1 LVLLVVA
8 LCASAITAFSGP
20 EGFTCTRQDFAD
32 FQVQYNKHYTD
43 ADEEDRR
50 FAIFCENAQR
60 AHLKNQAVP
69 RGSTAQFG
77 ITKFSDLTRD
87 EFSRFL
93 GYKQSSK
100 SSQAEDGADR
110 LSSAYAP
117 PSTFDWRDHNPA
129 VVTPVYNQGQCGSCW
144 AFSAT
149 ENIESQWA
157 LAGHTL
163 TSLAVQQIVS
173 CDTTDGGC
181 NGGNTQT
188 AYEYVIKAGG
198 LDTWS
203 SYPYTSGGG
212 NTGRCAFKSGDIAA
226 KIKGW
231 EYAGKGNETAMVA
244 YLATNGPISIC
255 VDASSWDS
263 YRSGVMP
270 ASACGNSIDHC
281 VLIVGYN
288 LPQNY
293 WIVRNSWATDWG
305 IQGYIYLEYG
315 HDTCSLATEPT
326 NSLVN

>member
-1 LVLLVVA
+1 VLLLVA
-8 LCASAITAFSGP
+8 ISASAITAFSGP

-32 FQVQYNKHYTD
+32 FQVLYNKHYAD
-43 ADEEDRR
+43 ADEENNR
-50 FAIFCENAQR
+50 FAIFCENALR
-60 AHLKNQAVP
+60 AHQKNLAVP
-69 RGSTAQFG
+69 RGSDVQFG
-77 ITKFSDLTRD
+77 ITKFSDLTRE

-93 GYKQSSK
+93 GYKAP
-100 SSQAEDGADR
+100 SQPPRNIEDGADR
-110 LSSAYAP
+110 LSSIAAP
-117 PSTFDWRDHNPA
+117 PSTYDWRDHSPS

-144 AFSAT
+144 AFSTT

-157 LAGHTL
+157 LKGNKL
-163 TSLAVQQIVS
+163 TSLSVQQITS
-173 CDTTDGGC
+173 CDTTDDGC
-181 NGGNTQT
+181 NGGNPPT

-198 LDTWS
+198 LDSWA

-212 NTGRCAFKSGDIAA
+212 NTGRCEFKSGSVVA

-244 YLATNGPISIC
+244 FLVANGPISIC
-255 VDASSWDS
+255 VDAASWDS
-263 YRSGVMP
+263 YRGGIMP
-270 ASACGNSIDHC
+270 ASQCGNSIDHC

-315 HDTCSLATEPT
+315 HNTCALANEPT
-326 NSLVN
+326 NSQAA